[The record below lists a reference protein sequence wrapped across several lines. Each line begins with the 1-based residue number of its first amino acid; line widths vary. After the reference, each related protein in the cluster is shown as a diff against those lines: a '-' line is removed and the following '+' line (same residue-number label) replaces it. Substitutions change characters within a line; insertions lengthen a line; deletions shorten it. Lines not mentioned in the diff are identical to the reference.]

1 MPPPPSEARRFRPPH
16 NRRGGVPAAPE
27 KIQNSTADSPRLQPP
42 QTYGHP
48 PQHLFRTEFLSPD
61 LIVLQHGDDVHV
73 ADDIANGRIV
83 LDLVHAN
90 VIAPAELLISQLL
103 KLFIEPVK
111 NPLKPRNVFRHND
124 CRLYI

>member
-1 MPPPPSEARRFRPPH
+1 ME
-16 NRRGGVPAAPE
+16 
-27 KIQNSTADSPRLQPP
+27 ISTGDSPRLQPP

-48 PQHLFRTEFLSPD
+48 TQHLFRTEFLAPD

-73 ADDIANGRIV
+73 SDDIANGRIV
-83 LDLVHAN
+83 LDLAHAN
-90 VIAPAELLISQLL
+90 AITPAELLISQLL